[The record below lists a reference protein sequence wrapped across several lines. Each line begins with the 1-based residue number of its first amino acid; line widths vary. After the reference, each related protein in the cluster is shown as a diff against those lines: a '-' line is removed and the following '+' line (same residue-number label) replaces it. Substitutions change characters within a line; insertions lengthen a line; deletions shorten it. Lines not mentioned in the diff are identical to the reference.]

1 MRATRPLFAKAGIC
15 FGLTVVNFALAQSTA
30 PTPSATDSAQARP
43 AASTQPFI
51 YPTKGQ
57 TAQQQQK
64 DRTECNGWATEQTGF
79 DPVQALQEQQAA
91 AAQAQQQ
98 TQQAQQTAAKQINGA
113 QAAPA
118 GGAVK
123 GAAAGAAIGA
133 VAGNAGKGA
142 AIGATTGVLAGSAA
156 RRQQQTAATAQQ
168 QQSQQQIG
176 SQQAQQQAAAKQ
188 NLDNYNRA
196 FKTCMQG
203 RGYTVN

>member
-1 MRATRPLFAKAGIC
+1 MRASLLRTKMAVSCGI
-15 FGLTVVNFALAQSTA
+15 LSTTLALAQTQ
-30 PTPSATDSAQARP
+30 PPSANTGAPAQSQP
-43 AASTQPFI
+43 AAPAQTFV

-57 TAQQQQK
+57 PPQQQQK
-64 DRTECNGWATEQTGF
+64 DKTECNGWATQQTGF

-91 AAQAQQQ
+91 AAQTQQQ
-98 TQQAQQTAAKQINGA
+98 SQQAQQTAAKQINGS

-142 AIGATTGVLAGSAA
+142 AVGATTGVLAGAA
-156 RRQQQTAATAQQ
+156 QRRRQQNAAVTQQ
-168 QQSQQQIG
+168 QQTQQQVA